1 MSALADRVVHVLS
14 NACDLVFLLS
24 ERERVADGNISLE
37 FAGRMLDNHLG
48 EVRMSAFIEQNNT
61 VVGLEE
67 LARQLA
73 DSRVPS
79 YFTFIYDSSPGAPDL

>member
-14 NACDLVFLLS
+14 NARDLVFLLS

-48 EVRMSAFIEQNNT
+48 EVRMSAFIDQNNT

-73 DSRVPS
+73 DSRDGTLIL
-79 YFTFIYDSSPGAPDL
+79 YIHI

>member
-48 EVRMSAFIEQNNT
+48 EVWMSAFIKQNNT

-73 DSRVPS
+73 DSRDGTLIL
-79 YFTFIYDSSPGAPDL
+79 YIHI

>member
-37 FAGRMLDNHLG
+37 LAGRMLDNHLG

-73 DSRVPS
+73 DSRDGTLIL
-79 YFTFIYDSSPGAPDL
+79 YIHI

>member
-61 VVGLEE
+61 VVSLEE

-73 DSRVPS
+73 DSRDGTLIL
-79 YFTFIYDSSPGAPDL
+79 YIHI

>member
-14 NACDLVFLLS
+14 NARDLVFLLS

-37 FAGRMLDNHLG
+37 FAGRMLDYHLG
-48 EVRMSAFIEQNNT
+48 EVRMRAFIEQNNT

-73 DSRVPS
+73 DSRDGTLIL
-79 YFTFIYDSSPGAPDL
+79 YIHI

>member
-1 MSALADRVVHVLS
+1 VSALADRVVHVLS

-73 DSRVPS
+73 DSRDGTLIL
-79 YFTFIYDSSPGAPDL
+79 YIHI

>member
-14 NACDLVFLLS
+14 NARDLVFLLS

-73 DSRVPS
+73 DSRDGTLIL
-79 YFTFIYDSSPGAPDL
+79 YIHI

>member
-24 ERERVADGNISLE
+24 ERECVTDGNISLE

-48 EVRMSAFIEQNNT
+48 EVRMSAFIEQNNA

-73 DSRVPS
+73 DSRDGTLIL
-79 YFTFIYDSSPGAPDL
+79 YIHI

>member
-48 EVRMSAFIEQNNT
+48 EVRMSAFIQQNNT
-61 VVGLEE
+61 VIGLEE
-67 LARQLA
+67 FARQLA
-73 DSRVPS
+73 DSRDGTLIL
-79 YFTFIYDSSPGAPDL
+79 YIHI

>member
-1 MSALADRVVHVLS
+1 MSALADRVVYVLS

-48 EVRMSAFIEQNNT
+48 EVRMSAFIEQNNA
-61 VVGLEE
+61 VVGLKE

-73 DSRVPS
+73 DSRDGTLIL
-79 YFTFIYDSSPGAPDL
+79 YIHI

>member
-14 NACDLVFLLS
+14 NACDLVLLLS

-48 EVRMSAFIEQNNT
+48 EVRMSAFIKQNNT

-73 DSRVPS
+73 DSRDGTLIL
-79 YFTFIYDSSPGAPDL
+79 YIHI

>member
-48 EVRMSAFIEQNNT
+48 EVRMSAFIEQNNA

-73 DSRVPS
+73 DSRDGTLIL
-79 YFTFIYDSSPGAPDL
+79 YIHI